1 LAGVDFNADF
11 ILSGFGA
18 IKVPKGLFHVEDRV
32 HEQYAVHHEKDA
44 QADDERDRDGFFAV
58 AVIVFRLVAFT
69 VRDHGPRHPDTHNG
83 EEQDYEDRRDVDQPV
98 NAPTVYRDVFGKPN
112 GGFGL
117 DLAEDLRCRSQVPIL
132 MLTAMGEPEER
143 INGLERGADD
153 YLVKP
158 FEPRE
163 LLLRLNNILK
173 HFPAAGE
180 PVEDVQMGD
189 VLFRPERDEL
199 SRNGEQIRLTDV
211 EASLLGALARRPG
224 EVLSRE
230 ELIELTGAGG
240 GGRAIDVQVTRL
252 RRKIEQNP
260 KLPRYLQTVRGKGY
274 MLRPD

>member
-1 LAGVDFNADF
+1 MNAQ
-11 ILSGFGA
+11 L
-18 IKVPKGLFHVEDRV
+18 PHVLVIDDDDRLRNLLGKFLIENGYLV
-32 HEQYAVHHEKDA
+32 
-44 QADDERDRDGFFAV
+44 AV
-58 AVIVFRLVAFT
+58 ASDAADARTKMETLSFDVIVL
-69 VRDHGPRHPDTHNG
+69 DLMMPG
-83 EEQDYEDRRDVDQPV
+83 ES
-98 NAPTVYRDVFGKPN
+98 
-112 GGFGL
+112 GL
-117 DLAEDLRCRSQVPIL
+117 DFAEDLRRRSQVPIL

-173 HFPAAGE
+173 HVPAAGE